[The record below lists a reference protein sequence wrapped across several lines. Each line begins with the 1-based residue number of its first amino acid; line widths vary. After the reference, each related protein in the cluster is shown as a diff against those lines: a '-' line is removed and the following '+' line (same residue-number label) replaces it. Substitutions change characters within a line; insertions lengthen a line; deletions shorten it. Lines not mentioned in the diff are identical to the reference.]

1 MCVLSPLRLS
11 VVYLLCN
18 AVGPA
23 LGARVCV
30 LGANL
35 SKHCG
40 AESIAGEHCAGAFE
54 MFSVV
59 SVLKDL
65 VFIKPLC
72 GIYVLCKYK
81 ARQTI
86 TRAALLPFS
95 SHSRH

>member
-1 MCVLSPLRLS
+1 
-11 VVYLLCN
+11 VYLLCN
-18 AVGPA
+18 AVGPP
-23 LGARVCV
+23 LSARVCV
-30 LGANL
+30 LGVVLAIR
-35 SKHCG
+35 SG
-40 AESIAGEHCAGAFE
+40 AESIAGEHCEGALK

-86 TRAALLPFS
+86 TSPHIFLKCAQQTLNSEAA
-95 SHSRH
+95 

>member
-1 MCVLSPLRLS
+1 VC
-11 VVYLLCN
+11 LLCT

-23 LGARVCV
+23 LSARVCV

-40 AESIAGEHCAGAFE
+40 AESTAGEHCAGASK
-54 MFSVV
+54 MVSVV
-59 SVLKDL
+59 SVLEDL

-86 TRAALLPFS
+86 TSPHIFLKCAQQTLNSEAA
-95 SHSRH
+95 

>member
-1 MCVLSPLRLS
+1 
-11 VVYLLCN
+11 
-18 AVGPA
+18 
-23 LGARVCV
+23 V
-30 LGANL
+30 LGTNL
-35 SKHCG
+35 SKHSG
-40 AESIAGEHCAGAFE
+40 AESTAGEHCAGAFE

-86 TRAALLPFS
+86 TRAALLQFAQQTLNSELCNPLA
-95 SHSRH
+95 HS